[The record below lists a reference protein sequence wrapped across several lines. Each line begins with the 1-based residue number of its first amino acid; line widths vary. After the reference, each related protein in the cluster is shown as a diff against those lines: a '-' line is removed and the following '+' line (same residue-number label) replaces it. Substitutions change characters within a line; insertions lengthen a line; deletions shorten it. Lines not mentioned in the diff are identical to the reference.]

1 MPPVTAQAADGAL
14 LAKLDCPDRVKDV
27 VFSPDGKLLAAGFGW
42 NDQGGARIWN
52 VANHEVVATLTVGK
66 GDGANIEHVA
76 FSPDGKLFA
85 AANWNGDVDNDNAEL
100 KRHRERQLMIVG
112 SVSRS
117 FNQLIERSIRFRIV
131 LLSY

>member
-1 MPPVTAQAADGAL
+1 MRLLCIVGLLACLAPSATAQTTDGAL

-52 VANHEVVATLTVGK
+52 VANQEVVATLTVGK
-66 GDGANIEHVA
+66 GDEANIEHVA

-85 AANWNGDVDNDNAEL
+85 AANWNGDVTLWTVEL
-100 KRHRERQLMIVG
+100 PQDRSRQ
-112 SVSRS
+112 SR
-117 FNQLIERSIRFRIV
+117 FPKVAQLFAG
-131 LLSY
+131 